1 MFRRKANLVLVH
13 CTRNMSQQQQSFRS
27 QPPAPLQPRPITIPT
42 ARETTL
48 SNGLTL
54 VVVEDSR
61 LPLVSYR
68 LAFRVGGA
76 FDPPALPGLT
86 DLLAGLLP
94 EGTERKTS
102 KEIADEVARMGAS
115 LSAGASSDYTIVA
128 ASALSQFNDP
138 VLDLLAE
145 VALEPSFP
153 ENEVELAKQN
163 TKESLRQQR
172 AQPSF
177 LASEMLSRVMFGE
190 HPYSVV
196 APTPESIDRASRDE
210 FVKFHRSKLVP
221 NNAVFIVVGDV
232 RYEEMLSRVES
243 LFSTWERGEELVA
256 NFPAPPVRTKRTAYL
271 VDRHGSAQSNIVIA
285 NSGIT
290 RTSPDYFPM
299 LLMHTVLGATASSRL
314 FMNLR
319 EEKGYTYGAYSN
331 LDARRS
337 AGTFRVTAE
346 VRTPVT
352 GDSLKEFF
360 YELERI
366 RNEPVSDKEI
376 ADAKSYLTGVF
387 PIRLETQEGLT
398 DQLVQI
404 KMLNLPDDHLQRY
417 RDRLQAVTVDEIQR
431 VAQKYVKPDEA
442 ALVVVGD
449 GDSVLEQIR
458 PYCEDIEI
466 YSTAGKRKTLDASG
480 VTDPAGTWSIEV
492 ETPLGQSIPATLT
505 IERAASGF
513 TATIHSEMGD
523 ADLGAIEMSDNSF
536 HATTSLEMD
545 GDAVEVEMSA
555 KFAGDHTEGSLK
567 LQNSPSLPFTGS
579 KD

>member
-1 MFRRKANLVLVH
+1 
-13 CTRNMSQQQQSFRS
+13 MSQPEPFRS
-27 QPPAPLQPRPITIPT
+27 EPPPPLQPRPIVIPT
-42 ARETTL
+42 PRETVL

-54 VVVEDSR
+54 VVVEDKR

-76 FDPPALPGLT
+76 FDPPAVPGLI

-94 EGTERKTS
+94 EGTTSRTS
-102 KEIADEVARMGAS
+102 KEIAEEIARMGAS
-115 LSAGASSDYTIVA
+115 LSAGANSDYTIVA
-128 ASALSQFNDP
+128 ASALSQFNQP
-138 VLDLLAE
+138 VMDLLAE

-153 ENEVELAKQN
+153 ENEVALAKQN

-177 LASEMLSRVMFGE
+177 LASEMVARVMFGQ

-196 APTPESIDRASRDE
+196 APTPESIDRVSRDE
-210 FVKFHRSKLVP
+210 FVRFHRSKIVP
-221 NNAVFIVVGDV
+221 NNAVFIVVGDI
-232 RYEEMLSRVES
+232 RYEDILKRVES

-256 NFPAPPVRTKRTAYL
+256 DFPAPPVRSKRTAYL
-271 VDRHGSAQSNIVIA
+271 VDRPGSAQSNIVIA

-290 RTSPDYFPM
+290 RTSPDYFPLM
-299 LLMHTVLGATASSRL
+299 LMHTVLGATASSRL

-319 EEKGYTYGAYSN
+319 EDKGYTYGAYSN

-337 AGTFRVTAE
+337 AGTFRATAE
-346 VRTPVT
+346 VRTQVT

-360 YELERI
+360 YELDRI
-366 RNEPVSDKEI
+366 RNAPVSEKEI

-404 KMLNLPDDHLQRY
+404 KMMNLPNDYLERY
-417 RDRLQAVTVDEIQR
+417 RDRVQAVTIDEIRR
-431 VAQKYVKPDEA
+431 VAEKYVRPDEA
-442 ALVVVGD
+442 ALIVVGD
-449 GDSVLEQIR
+449 GTSVLDQIK

-466 YSTAGKRKTLDASG
+466 YNTAGKRKTLEASG
-480 VTDPAGTWSIEV
+480 TTDPVGTWSIEV
-492 ETPLGQSIPATLT
+492 ETPLGQKIPATLT
-505 IERAASGF
+505 VSREGAGL
-513 TATIHSEMGD
+513 TAIIHSEMGD
-523 ADLGAIEMSDNSF
+523 AEIGSIEINNNSF

-545 GDAVEVEMSA
+545 GHAVEAEVSA
-555 KFAGDHTEGSLK
+555 RFDGDHTEGFLK
-567 LQNSPSLPFTGS
+567 IQNSPELPFTGTRE
-579 KD
+579 

>member
-1 MFRRKANLVLVH
+1 
-13 CTRNMSQQQQSFRS
+13 MSQQQESFLS
-27 QPPAPLQPRPITIPT
+27 QAPAPLQPRPIAIP
-42 ARETTL
+42 APRETTL

-86 DLLAGLLP
+86 DLLAGLMP
-94 EGTERKTS
+94 EGTKSKTS
-102 KEIADEVARMGAS
+102 REIADEVARMGAS
-115 LSAGASSDYTIVA
+115 LSAGANSDYTIVA

-138 VLDLLAE
+138 ILDLMAD

-153 ENEVELAKQN
+153 EHEVELAKQN

-177 LASEMLSRVMFGE
+177 LASEMVSRVMFGD

-196 APTPESIDRASRDE
+196 APTPESIDRSSREE
-210 FVKFHRSKLVP
+210 FVKFHRTKLVP

-232 RYEEMLSRVES
+232 RYDEIVDRVKS

-256 NFPAPPVRTKRTAYL
+256 NFPAPPVRTTRTASL
-271 VDRHGSAQSNIVIA
+271 VDRRGSAQSNIVIA

-299 LLMHTVLGATASSRL
+299 MLMHTVLGATASSRL

-337 AGTFRVTAE
+337 AGTFRATAE
-346 VRTPVT
+346 VRTQVT

-360 YELERI
+360 FELDRI
-366 RNEPVSDKEI
+366 RSEPVSEKEI

-404 KMLNLPDDHLQRY
+404 KMLNLPIDYLQNY
-417 RDRLQAVTVDEIQR
+417 RDRVQGVTVEEIQR
-431 VAQKYVKPDEA
+431 VAAKYVKPDEA
-442 ALVVVGD
+442 ALIVVGD
-449 GDSVLEQIR
+449 GASVVEQMR

-466 YSTAGKRKTLDASG
+466 YNTAGKRKTAEASG
-480 VTDPAGTWSIEV
+480 ITDPAGSWSIEV

-505 IERAASGF
+505 VERAASGF

-523 ADLGAIEMSDNSF
+523 ADLGAIEMNDNSF

-545 GDAVEVEMSA
+545 GDAVEAEVSA
-555 KFAGDHTEGSLK
+555 KFAGDQTEGFLK
-567 LQNSPSLPFTGS
+567 LQNSPALPFTGS

>member
-1 MFRRKANLVLVH
+1 
-13 CTRNMSQQQQSFRS
+13 MSQPEPFRS
-27 QPPAPLQPRPITIPT
+27 QVPAPLQPRPIAIPAPT
-42 ARETTL
+42 ETVL
-48 SNGLTL
+48 PNGLKL
-54 VVVEDSR
+54 VVVEDKR

-68 LAFRVGGA
+68 LAFRIGGA

-94 EGTERKTS
+94 EGTESKTS
-102 KEIADEVARMGAS
+102 REIADEVARMGAS
-115 LSAGASSDYTIVA
+115 LSAGANSDYTIVA
-128 ASALSQFNDP
+128 ASALAQFNDP
-138 VLDLLAE
+138 ILDLIAE

-153 ENEVELAKQN
+153 EHEVELAKQN

-177 LASEMLSRVMFGE
+177 LASEMVSRVMFGD

-196 APTPESIDRASRDE
+196 APTPESIDRSSREE
-210 FVKFHRSKLVP
+210 FVKFHRAKLVP
-221 NNAVFIVVGDV
+221 NNAVFIVVGDI
-232 RYEEMLSRVES
+232 RYEDILSRTES
-243 LFSTWERGEELVA
+243 LFSTWERGDDLVA

-271 VDRHGSAQSNIVIA
+271 IDRPGSAQSNIVIA
-285 NSGIT
+285 NSGIN
-290 RTSPDYFPM
+290 RTNPDYFPM
-299 LLMHTVLGATASSRL
+299 MLMNTVLGATASSRL

-337 AGTFRVTAE
+337 AGTFRATAE
-346 VRTPVT
+346 VRSAVT

-360 YELERI
+360 YELDRI
-366 RNEPVSDKEI
+366 RREPVSQKEI
-376 ADAKSYLTGVF
+376 SDAKSYLTGIF

-404 KMLNLPDDHLQRY
+404 KMLNLPDDYLEVY
-417 RDRLQAVTVDEIQR
+417 RDRVQAVTVEEIQR

-442 ALVVVGD
+442 ALIVVGD
-449 GDSVLEQIR
+449 GSTVLEQIR

-466 YSTAGKRKTLDASG
+466 YNTAGRRKSTEAAAE
-480 VTDPAGTWSIEV
+480 TDPVGSWSIEV

-505 IERAASGF
+505 IAREGEGLTAS
-513 TATIHSEMGD
+513 IHSEMGD
-523 ADLGAIEMSDNSF
+523 ADLGAIEMNNNSF
-536 HATTSLEMD
+536 HAKTSLEMD
-545 GDAVEVEMSA
+545 GHAIAAEVSA
-555 KFAGDHTEGSLK
+555 KFNGEQTEGFLK
-567 LQNSPSLPFTGS
+567 MEHSPALPFTGS

>member
-1 MFRRKANLVLVH
+1 
-13 CTRNMSQQQQSFRS
+13 MSQPEIIRS
-27 QPPAPLQPRPITIPT
+27 QAPAPLPARPIAIPT
-42 ARETTL
+42 RKETVL
-48 SNGLTL
+48 PNGLRL

-68 LAFRVGGA
+68 LAFPVGGA
-76 FDPPALPGLT
+76 FDPPDLPGLT

-94 EGTERKTS
+94 EGTASRTS

-115 LSAGASSDYTIVA
+115 ISAGANSDSTIVA
-128 ASALSQFNDP
+128 ASALARFNDP
-138 VLDLLAE
+138 ILDLMAE
-145 VALEPSFP
+145 IVLEPSFP

-177 LASEMLSRVMFGE
+177 LASEMVSRVMFGD
-190 HPYSVV
+190 HPYSLV
-196 APTPESIDRASRDE
+196 APTPESIDRSSRDE
-210 FVKFHRSKLVP
+210 FVKFHRAKLVP

-232 RYEEMLSRVES
+232 RYEQILKRIES

-256 NFPAPPVRTKRTAYL
+256 NFPAPPVRTKRTAYFI
-271 VDRHGSAQSNIVIA
+271 DRPGSAQSNIVIA

-290 RTSPDYFPM
+290 RTSPDYFPLM
-299 LLMHTVLGATASSRL
+299 LMHTVLGANASSRL

-337 AGTFRVTAE
+337 AGTFRATAE
-346 VRTPVT
+346 VRSPVT

-366 RNEPVSDKEI
+366 RSTPVSEKEI

-404 KMLNLPDDHLQRY
+404 KMMNLADDHLERY
-417 RDRLQAVTVDEIQR
+417 RDRVQAVTIEDIQR
-431 VAQKYVKPDEA
+431 VAEKYVKPDEA

-449 GDSVLEQIR
+449 GASVLEQIK
-458 PYCEDIEI
+458 PYSEDIEI
-466 YSTAGKRKTLDASG
+466 YNTAGKRKTAGSSAA
-480 VTDPAGTWSIEV
+480 TDPVGSWSIEV
-492 ETPLGQSIPATLT
+492 ETPLGQTIPATLT
-505 IERAASGF
+505 ISRAGSEY
-513 TATIHSEMGD
+513 TAVIHSEMGD
-523 ADLGAIEMSDNSF
+523 ADLGTIQINDNSF
-536 HATTSLEMD
+536 NATTSLEMD
-545 GDAVEVEMSA
+545 GHAVEAEVSA
-555 KFAGDHTEGSLK
+555 RFDGDQTEGFLK
-567 LQNSPSLPFTGS
+567 LQNSPALPFSGS
-579 KD
+579 KDLRSYKSFRSYSSRK